1 MVRSRLLKYLAA
13 LAVLAAVYFAAGKL
27 GLKLAVVNAS
37 ATAVW
42 PCTGLALAAFLILG
56 YRVWPAIL
64 AGAFLVNWTTA
75 GSIATSL
82 GISTGNTLE
91 GVVGCFLVTR
101 FAAGRKAFERAQDV
115 FKFAFL
121 AGMVSTAVS
130 ATAGVSTLA
139 LAGFADWTMYGPIWS
154 TWWVGDAVGALVV
167 TPFVLLWWENPR
179 LHWTRKQMME
189 LTFLLAGL

>member
-1 MVRSRLLKYLAA
+1 PWRIHEPNMVRSRFLKDLAA
-13 LAVLAAVYFAAGKL
+13 LAVLAAVYFTAGKL
-27 GLKLAVVNAS
+27 GLKLAFVNAS

-64 AGAFLVNWTTA
+64 AGAFLVDWTTA

-101 FAAGRKAFERAQDV
+101 FAAGRKAFERDRKSTRLNSSHLGISYAV
-115 FKFAFL
+115 FCL
-121 AGMVSTAVS
+121 
-130 ATAGVSTLA
+130 
-139 LAGFADWTMYGPIWS
+139 
-154 TWWVGDAVGALVV
+154 
-167 TPFVLLWWENPR
+167 
-179 LHWTRKQMME
+179 
-189 LTFLLAGL
+189 

>member
-27 GLKLAVVNAS
+27 GLKLAFVNAS

-42 PCTGLALAAFLILG
+42 PCTGIALAAFLILG

-75 GSIATSL
+75 GSVATSL

-91 GVVGCFLVTR
+91 GVVGCYQDRKSTR
-101 FAAGRKAFERAQDV
+101 LNSSHGYISYAV
-115 FKFAFL
+115 FCLK
-121 AGMVSTAVS
+121 
-130 ATAGVSTLA
+130 
-139 LAGFADWTMYGPIWS
+139 
-154 TWWVGDAVGALVV
+154 
-167 TPFVLLWWENPR
+167 
-179 LHWTRKQMME
+179 K
-189 LTFLLAGL
+189 